1 MSENKP
7 DNLIALNEKLIFIKK
22 EILDEYNSYS
32 SNLTP
37 WIVGYSGG
45 KDSTLVMQLV
55 LEMLLDLPPSDR
67 KREVHILCNDTLVE
81 SPILVSYIDR
91 MLSKIKDFANNLNLP
106 VFVVKT
112 TPQINQTFWV
122 NLIGRGYPPPTRNF
136 RWCTDRMKIEPTSNY
151 IQNKVSEKGE
161 VILLLGVRKAESINR
176 ANSIKRHKNLDGT
189 RLNPHSD
196 LKGCSVF
203 RPIIDLSTDD
213 VWLLLMQR
221 NPPWGGSHRELI
233 TLYKNA
239 GGGECPLIV
248 DKSEAPSCG
257 SSSSRFGCW
266 TCTVVKKDKSME
278 GFVES
283 GHENLEPL
291 LEFRDW
297 LSNYRED
304 RKNRMLERRNGTIS
318 LMNDG
323 ESTVPGPFTFEA
335 REEILNKLM
344 KTQEEVKITLISI
357 FEINRIKE
365 IWSEDSLA
373 IANRHIAEH
382 KAYKARR
389 ELL

>member
-1 MSENKP
+1 VSDKKT
-7 DNLIALNEKLIFIKK
+7 DNLRELKENLIFIKK
-22 EILDEYNSYS
+22 ELLEEYKSYTS
-32 SNLTP
+32 KLVP

-45 KDSTLVMQLV
+45 KDSTLVVQLV

-67 KREVHILCNDTLVE
+67 EREVHILCNDTLVE
-81 SPILVSYIDR
+81 SPILASYIDK
-91 MLSKIKDFANNLNLP
+91 MLAKIKSFADDVHLP

-112 TPQINQTFWV
+112 TPSINQTFWV

-151 IQNKVSEKGE
+151 IQSKVSEKGE
-161 VILLLGVRKAESINR
+161 VILLLGVRKAESTNR
-176 ANSIKRHKNLDGT
+176 ANSIKRHKNIEGT

-196 LKGCSVF
+196 LKGCLVF

-221 NPPWGGSHRELI
+221 NPPWGGSHRDLI

-278 GFVES
+278 GFV
-283 GHENLEPL
+283 
-291 LEFRDW
+291 
-297 LSNYRED
+297 
-304 RKNRMLERRNGTIS
+304 
-318 LMNDG
+318 
-323 ESTVPGPFTFEA
+323 
-335 REEILNKLM
+335 
-344 KTQEEVKITLISI
+344 
-357 FEINRIKE
+357 
-365 IWSEDSLA
+365 
-373 IANRHIAEH
+373 
-382 KAYKARR
+382 
-389 ELL
+389 

>member
-1 MSENKP
+1 VSDKKT
-7 DNLIALNEKLIFIKK
+7 DNLSELKENLIFIKK
-22 EILDEYNSYS
+22 ELLEEYKSYTS
-32 SNLTP
+32 KLVP

-45 KDSTLVMQLV
+45 KDSTLVVQLV
-55 LEMLLDLPPSDR
+55 LEMLLDLPPSAR
-67 KREVHILCNDTLVE
+67 EREVHILCNDTLVE
-81 SPILVSYIDR
+81 SPILASYIDK
-91 MLSKIKDFANNLNLP
+91 MLAKIKSFADDVHLP

-112 TPQINQTFWV
+112 TPSINQTFWV

-151 IQNKVSEKGE
+151 IQSKVSEKGE
-161 VILLLGVRKAESINR
+161 VILLLGVRKAESTNR
-176 ANSIKRHKNLDGT
+176 ANSIKRHKNIEGT

-196 LKGCSVF
+196 LKGCLVF

-221 NPPWGGSHRELI
+221 NPPWGGSHRDLI

-291 LEFRDW
+291 LDFRDW

-304 RKNRMLERRNGTIS
+304 RKNRMLERRNGRIT
-318 LMNDG
+318 LMDDG
-323 ESTVPGPFTFEA
+323 ETTVPGPFTFEA

-344 KTQEEVKITLISI
+344 KTQEGLEISLISV
-357 FEINRIKE
+357 FEIDRIKE
-365 IWSEDSLA
+365 IWSEDSIA
-373 IANRHIAEH
+373 IASRHIAAHE
-382 KAYKARR
+382 AYKARR
-389 ELL
+389 NIQ